1 MLRYDVDPKPPAEPQ
16 AVALRYRSH
25 QDHAPRVVAK
35 GRGPVAE
42 KILALAR
49 AHGIPVRQDK
59 NLVEVLSQLRLDQEV
74 PPAVYQAVAE
84 ILAFVYRLA
93 NRAP

>member
-1 MLRYDVDPKPPAEPQ
+1 MDQHPPSEPQ
-16 AVALRYRSH
+16 VVALRYRAN

-35 GRGPVAE
+35 GRGPIAE
-42 KILALAR
+42 RILQLAR
-49 AHGIPVRQDK
+49 AHGIPVRQDR
-59 NLVEVLSQLRLDQEV
+59 NLVEVLSQLRLDQEI

-93 NRAP
+93 GERGA

>member
-1 MLRYDVDPKPPAEPQ
+1 MDERSPAEPQ

-25 QDHAPRVVAK
+25 QDQAPRVVAK

-42 KILALAR
+42 KILQLAR
-49 AHGIPVRQDK
+49 AHGIPVRQDR
-59 NLVEVLSQLRLDQEV
+59 NLVEVVSQLRLDQEI

-93 NRAP
+93 NRPR